1 MFKERQHIRFDTV
14 SEVSGYFGCINE
26 LIGGFPSNE
35 EFIVKNISL
44 GGFNL
49 ISNYQPAIDNDYQIF
64 INYQEKN
71 FAFAVKVVY
80 ARVFRFQTD
89 ADGVLKPG
97 IVFSIG
103 CQIHYHNEVQK
114 NLLMDIIRNKC
125 GYPGLER
132 SPESTN

>member
-1 MFKERQHIRFDTV
+1 MFKERAHIRFDTV
-14 SEVSGYFGCINE
+14 DEVSGYFGCIND
-26 LIGGFPSNE
+26 LTGGFADNE
-35 EFIVKNISL
+35 RFMVKNISL

-64 INYQEKN
+64 INYQEKK

-80 ARVFRFQTD
+80 TRVFRFQTD
-89 ADGVLKPG
+89 LESILKPG

-103 CQIHYHNEVQK
+103 CQIQFENDSQK

-125 GYPGLER
+125 GYQGLEK
-132 SPESTN
+132 SSASNH

>member
-1 MFKERQHIRFDTV
+1 MFKKREHLRFDTV
-14 SEVSGYFGCINE
+14 SEVSGHFGCINE
-26 LIGGFPSNE
+26 LTGGFPSNE
-35 EFIVKNISL
+35 GFIVKNISL

-49 ISNYQPAIDNDYQIF
+49 ISNYQPAIDTDYQIF
-64 INYQEKN
+64 VNYQEKK

-80 ARVFRFQTD
+80 AQVFRFQTD
-89 ADGVLKPG
+89 ADCVLKPG

-103 CQIHYHNEVQK
+103 CQIHFNNEAQK

-132 SPESTN
+132 SSESTN

>member
-1 MFKERQHIRFDTV
+1 MFKERQHIRFDTI
-14 SEVSGYFGCINE
+14 SEISGYFGCINE
-26 LIGGFPSNE
+26 LTGGFPSNE

-49 ISNYQPAIDNDYQIF
+49 ISNYQPAIGNDYQIF
-64 INYQEKN
+64 INYQGKK
-71 FAFAVKVVY
+71 FAFAVKIVY
-80 ARVFRFQTD
+80 ARVFHFQTES
-89 ADGVLKPG
+89 AGILKPG
-97 IVFSIG
+97 VVFSIG
-103 CQIHYHNEVQK
+103 CQIYFLNEVQK

>member
-1 MFKERQHIRFDTV
+1 MFKEREHIRFNIV
-14 SEVSGYFGCINE
+14 SAISGYFGCIND
-26 LIGGFPSNE
+26 LTGGFPGNK

-49 ISNYQPAIDNDYQIF
+49 ISNHQPAIGNDYQIL
-64 INYQEKN
+64 INYLEKK
-71 FAFAVKVVY
+71 FAFAVKIVY
-80 ARVFRFQTD
+80 ARVFRFQID
-89 ADGVLKPG
+89 SESVLKPG

-103 CQIHYHNEVQK
+103 CQTYVQNEVQK

-132 SPESTN
+132 SPGSTN